1 MYACCTTRCIV
12 IMLIV
17 CQSVYVGFV
26 PIQIKL
32 IMHLVY
38 VSVSKPEIP
47 IIKLLSNMI
56 KLRESVAINFFFN
69 LCKQ

>member
-1 MYACCTTRCIV
+1 MYACCTTRCII

-17 CQSVYVGFV
+17 CQSVKVGFV

-38 VSVSKPEIP
+38 VSVSKSEIP
-47 IIKLLSNMI
+47 IIKLLSNVI
-56 KLRESVAINFFFN
+56 KLRENVAINFF
-69 LCKQ
+69 